1 MITGPKLQFAG
12 PGRGDQLGYTGYKS
26 SSFVDVCSDGTG
38 GSGGT
43 EGVDGAGE
51 SEGVDDAGE
60 SEGVD
65 DAGESEGVDGPGES
79 EGSEAGDPAA
89 LSLVFLRRP
98 RLGLEPSAA
107 SGRRCAILHDCQL
120 YVWRRGSPLT

>member
-51 SEGVDDAGE
+51 SEGVDDT
-60 SEGVD
+60 
-65 DAGESEGVDGPGES
+65 GESEGVDGPGES